1 MIKKREFLELASRL
15 SEQGD
20 DRVISKVQQIVQK
33 TASKNMPQEEGK
45 KEFLTMM
52 RLYYSQTGILG
63 TGKKGE
69 REFKSF
75 IDNGLKIRFVNN
87 GQTLWQNNELSGLTL
102 DELNYVLG
110 WAKRIARR
118 EELVSRDEK
127 GLYDKNPFSGSIAK
141 NVAKKN
147 KEYKD
152 EKREEIDI
160 SGLSREEQIKAM
172 KNSFNK
178 RRI

>member
-33 TASKNMPQEEGK
+33 TASKNLPEQESK
-45 KEFLTMM
+45 NEFLTMI
-52 RLYYSQTGILG
+52 RLYYNQTGILG

-75 IDNGLKIRFVNN
+75 IENGLKIRFANN
-87 GQTLWQNNELSGLTL
+87 GQVLWQSNELSSLSM

-110 WAKRIARR
+110 WARRIAKR

-127 GLYDKNPFSGSIAK
+127 GLYDKNPFRGSITK
-141 NVAKKN
+141 EGKK
-147 KEYKD
+147 
-152 EKREEIDI
+152 EEIDI
-160 SGLSREEQIKAM
+160 SGLSLEEQIKAM
-172 KNSFNK
+172 KNSFNR